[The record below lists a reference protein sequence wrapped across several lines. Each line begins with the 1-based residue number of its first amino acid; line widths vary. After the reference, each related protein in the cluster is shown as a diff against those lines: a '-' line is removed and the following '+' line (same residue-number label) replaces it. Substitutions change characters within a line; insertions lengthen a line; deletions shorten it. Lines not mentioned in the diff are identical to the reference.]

1 MRQTSTSNKQ
11 IRAFPSRLE
20 LEDLHLWPEMHRS
33 SCKGTFSGCVRPGL
47 HLVEW
52 TRHNVGLSYFAGA
65 HTVHWSGWGL
75 QAPLIRSLQTSTAT
89 WIALNVQS
97 FLILSL
103 VIFCFSSRISPWQN
117 LSFSK
122 KQCQWRRA
130 SCASNSG
137 R

>member
-1 MRQTSTSNKQ
+1 MRQTSTWNKQ

-20 LEDLHLWPEMHRS
+20 LEDLHPWPEMNRS
-33 SCKGTFSGCVRPGL
+33 SCKGTFPPYLRHGL

-65 HTVHWSGWGL
+65 HMVHSSGWGL

-97 FLILSL
+97 FLILFL
-103 VIFCFSSRISPWQN
+103 VIFCFSLRISPWGN
-117 LSFSK
+117 LSCSK
-122 KQCQWRRA
+122 KQYQWRRA
-130 SCASNSG
+130 SCASNPG